1 MQKLTFVN
9 LNAEECYLFL
19 KFYIKNFHNYLPTNK
34 FEDLKFSLLVID
46 HLITHSLLID
56 YSKY

>member
-1 MQKLTFVN
+1 ML
-9 LNAEECYLFL
+9 LIL

-46 HLITHSLLID
+46 HLITFLID
-56 YSKY
+56 RL